1 MNKVNISLQYLFI
14 SSGEFMILDQL
25 QFFFHQNDVGR
36 DHRILGDEAPSMVHI
51 ESKRSE
57 WLELNGK
64 STFLYCTAAH
74 FFPTA
79 FLAFIIIEGATDI
92 KQAVNVGESGQR
104 NVELLGLNTKFTFM
118 GLNRN
123 YAFT

>member
-1 MNKVNISLQYLFI
+1 MA
-14 SSGEFMILDQL
+14 G
-25 QFFFHQNDVGR
+25 
-36 DHRILGDEAPSMVHI
+36 I
-51 ESKRSE
+51 ERKIHFSI
-57 WLELNGK
+57 
-64 STFLYCTAAH
+64 LYCSAL
-74 FFPTA
+74 FPTA
-79 FLAFIIIEGATDI
+79 FLAFIIIEGAADL